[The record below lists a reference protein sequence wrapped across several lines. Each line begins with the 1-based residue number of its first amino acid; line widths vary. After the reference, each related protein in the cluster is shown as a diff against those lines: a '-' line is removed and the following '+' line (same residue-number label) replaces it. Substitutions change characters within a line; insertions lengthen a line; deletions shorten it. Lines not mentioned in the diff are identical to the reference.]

1 MMINSTDVVA
11 VLPFILV
18 ALGSVGLLIADLLI
32 PAERRHVTAW
42 LAAAL
47 LLTAAVIALS
57 LIGSPTFEAFGGM
70 VLSDPTAFFLDTLI
84 CTIGLVTI
92 LLTLRYNQVRGI
104 LRGEFYILLALS
116 ISGMTL
122 VTHANNLL
130 ILLLGIELL
139 SIPLYVLCGIARPRL
154 ESEESALKYFLTG
167 AFASGFLVYGI
178 ALTYGA
184 SGTLSLQTAPVAR
197 NVSGDPLL
205 LIGIGL
211 ILVGL
216 SFKVAAVPFHLWAPD
231 AYEGAPTTVTAFM
244 ATATKVAGFAALL
257 RVLHGGL
264 PDMESTWQPLVAIIA
279 AATMIVGNL
288 AALAQQNL
296 KRMLAYSSIAH
307 AGYALVGVAA
317 HDTTSVV
324 FYLTGYAFT
333 TLAAFAVITAIGS
346 SEGEEM
352 QLLEAYSGLG
362 RQKPLLGAVLAI
374 AMFSLIGIPPTVGF
388 IGKYFVFQA
397 AVSKGLVWLAVLG
410 VLTSAMAAYYYLRV
424 VMVAFIREGS
434 AAAPLPT
441 PSAPRNLAA
450 AISVAAVFVL
460 GVVPA
465 LLLGMIG
472 DGMLSTTP

>member
-1 MMINSTDVVA
+1 MINSTDVVA
-11 VLPFILV
+11 VLPFISV

-57 LIGSPTFEAFGGM
+57 LLGSPTFEAFGGM
-70 VLSDPTAFFLDTLI
+70 VISDPTAFFLDTLI

-184 SGTLSLQTAPVAR
+184 SGTLSLQTAPAAP

-216 SFKVAAVPFHLWAPD
+216 GFKVAAVPFHLWAPD
-231 AYEGAPTTVTAFM
+231 TYEGAPTTVTAFM

-264 PDMESTWQPLVAIIA
+264 PGMESTWQPLVAIIA

-352 QLLEAYSGLG
+352 QFLEAYSGLG

-397 AVSKGLVWLAVLG
+397 AVAKGLVWLAVLG

-465 LLLGMIG
+465 LLLSMIG
-472 DGMLSTTP
+472 NGMLSTTP